1 MLPSATSL
9 AQCFIEL
16 LRETAANRGSLRTDL
31 ETILLSFL
39 FGGLR
44 SSPLCQVNLSEK
56 MLGSSMTRYEYLRLN
71 HESKR
76 FDLLIIATRPRRTLR
91 CSSYFSK
98 TKSYT
103 RPCLF
108 FKACCDPGT
117 PFLLFLATSF
127 FLLLPTVPD
136 ILC

>member
-1 MLPSATSL
+1 MLPSATPL

-16 LRETAANRGSLRTDL
+16 LRETAANRGFLRTDL
-31 ETILLSFL
+31 ETILLFYRATPRDGRSRDNLTEFL
-39 FGGLR
+39 FWR
-44 SSPLCQVNLSEK
+44 SRLLSS
-56 MLGSSMTRYEYLRLN
+56 LSSEYFGMTRYEYLRLN

-108 FKACCDPGT
+108 IKPAVT
-117 PFLLFLATSF
+117 PELFSILQTS
-127 FLLLPTVPD
+127 
-136 ILC
+136 